1 MFFQVPVFDKLPN
14 MLFNRIAIGI
24 ECRRNKCYADAAVFL
39 CQLILVSFN
48 DSFVGTVLN
57 EIIAFFIQLKASVIL
72 QLDIVGYFCGYIGI
86 QANREMEYC
95 CTSYI

>member
-1 MFFQVPVFDKLPN
+1 MLNRDRAVEDKKLQAPSTNSVRRIISPPALAMFFQVPVFDKLPN

-24 ECRRNKCYADAAVFL
+24 ERRRNKCYADAAVFL

-57 EIIAFFIQLKASVIL
+57 EIIAFSKQ
-72 QLDIVGYFCGYIGI
+72 Y
-86 QANREMEYC
+86 
-95 CTSYI
+95 